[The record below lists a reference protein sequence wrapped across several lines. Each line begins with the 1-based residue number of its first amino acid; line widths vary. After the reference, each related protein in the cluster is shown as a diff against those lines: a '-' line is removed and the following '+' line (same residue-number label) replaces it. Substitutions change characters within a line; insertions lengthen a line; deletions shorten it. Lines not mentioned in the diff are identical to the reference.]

1 MSDQKEI
8 SVQVQALLAE
18 AIQVPLDMVTPD
30 LEFGDLPQWDSLGH
44 MEVMLRL
51 EDEFGIPV
59 DTDAIAN
66 LISIPK
72 ICQFLE
78 ENGYGKST
86 D

>member
-1 MSDQKEI
+1 MSDPMSI
-8 SVQVQALLAE
+8 SNRVRVLLAE
-18 AIQVPLDMVTPD
+18 AIQVPREMVTPD

-51 EDEFGIPV
+51 ESEFGVPI

-72 ICQFLE
+72 ICQFLQ
-78 ENGYGKST
+78 ENGYEQ
-86 D
+86 